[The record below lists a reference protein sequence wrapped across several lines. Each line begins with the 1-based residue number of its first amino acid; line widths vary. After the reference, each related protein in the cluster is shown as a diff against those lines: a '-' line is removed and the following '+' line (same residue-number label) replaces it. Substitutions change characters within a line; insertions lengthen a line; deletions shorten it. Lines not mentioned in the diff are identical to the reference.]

1 MRSISH
7 EEKLVKAYSYE
18 HAEIRDFSI
27 ESLVDVYSIDDKEG
41 KAIVNIVSF
50 RTDLATFESNE
61 LNDIIIPR
69 FIERISLIDSL
80 IDLPNLYLMSHSM
93 GSMRTLEIVTRLHE
107 RESSRVV

>member
-1 MRSISH
+1 M
-7 EEKLVKAYSYE
+7 
-18 HAEIRDFSI
+18 
-27 ESLVDVYSIDDKEG
+27 DVYSIDDKEG

-61 LNDIIIPR
+61 LNDTIIPR

-93 GSMRTLEIVTRLHE
+93 GSYENTRNCIKTAHE
-107 RESSRVV
+107 RESRRVV